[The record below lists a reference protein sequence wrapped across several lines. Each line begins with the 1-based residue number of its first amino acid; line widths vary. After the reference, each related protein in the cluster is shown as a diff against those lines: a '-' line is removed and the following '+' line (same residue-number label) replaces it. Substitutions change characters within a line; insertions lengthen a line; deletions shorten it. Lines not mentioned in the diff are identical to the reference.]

1 MLRRKINQENRKYQ
15 WLCACSFGVSRED
28 HDEKVTLEQDL
39 KEVREAIR

>member
-15 WLCACSFGVSRED
+15 WLCLQFWGIGED
-28 HDEKVTLEQDL
+28 HAEKVTSEQDS